1 MQRPHKLALLSA
13 LLAAGLT
20 LATSA
25 AASATTDP
33 NSGYDISYPQ
43 CNGSFPAP
51 GAFGIAGVNGGRLY
65 SANPCLGAGDGASE
79 LAWAERYE
87 QPAILYANT
96 ADPGPA
102 NTLMQSLN
110 KTMDART
117 FAESAAAQRPLT
129 TADGTMTKD
138 RWQTLIQQLT
148 DLKVIEKAPP
158 AEECFADLPAD
169 EPRH

>member
-1 MQRPHKLALLSA
+1 TSEPVLAKQQGSDPQTFLVA
-13 LLAAGLT
+13 DAGYNPYT
-20 LATSA
+20 TVLATSGSYLKSNRDLAGRMVA
-25 AASATTDP
+25 AVRQ
-33 NSGYDISYPQ
+33 GWRSY
-43 CNGSFPAP
+43 
-51 GAFGIAGVNGGRLY
+51 
-65 SANPCLGAGDGASE
+65 
-79 LAWAERYE
+79 
-87 QPAILYANT
+87 T

-102 NTLMQSLN
+102 NAVMQSLN